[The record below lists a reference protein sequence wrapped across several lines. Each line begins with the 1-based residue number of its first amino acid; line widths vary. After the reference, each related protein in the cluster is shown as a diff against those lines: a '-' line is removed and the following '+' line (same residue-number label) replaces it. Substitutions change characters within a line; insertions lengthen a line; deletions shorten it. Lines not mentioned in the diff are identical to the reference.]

1 MAKRKRS
8 GNGPYSYETIAEFDY
23 DKLQPLLATEENFRK
38 ESIEDRARIAFVLK
52 EGITLVKV
60 DSNRVITLGK
70 SPVCV
75 TCGRK
80 GTVFKLQKAPNS
92 NNRSYHF
99 NLYAED
105 GHMLTA
111 DHILAKSQGGVD
123 NLTNLQTMCRPC
135 NQKKDNRMRLSDYT
149 AKNITHRVDFLYSS
163 KKELGHKQGALPA
176 KEAADME
183 ITWLEHLRR
192 HLLEGSERTEEVC
205 V

>member
-1 MAKRKRS
+1 MAKRKNRGGS
-8 GNGPYSYETIAEFDY
+8 PYSYDTLVEFDY
-23 DKLQPLLATEENFRK
+23 DKLQPMLATEENVCK
-38 ESIEDRARIAFVLK
+38 ERIEGRDRIAFVLK

-70 SPVCV
+70 NPVCV

-92 NNRSYHF
+92 NNKSYHL

-105 GHMLTA
+105 GHMMTA
-111 DHILAKSQGGVD
+111 DHILARSQGGVD
-123 NLTNLQTMCRPC
+123 GLSNLQTMCRPC
-135 NQKKDNRMRLSDYT
+135 NQKKDNKVKLSDYT
-149 AKNITHRVDFLYSS
+149 ARNITHRVNFLYSL
-163 KKELGHKQGALPA
+163 KKSLGHKCSGWPL

-183 ITWLEHLRR
+183 ITWLEHLQR
-192 HLLEGSERTEEVC
+192 HLLERSERTETLC